1 MTMKIVV
8 LDGYALNPGD
18 NPWDAVAALGDLTVY
33 DRTAQEEILC
43 RSAGAEI
50 LMTNKTPLGEAEFAK
65 LPELRYI
72 GVLATGYNVVD
83 VAAAAR
89 RGITV
94 TNIPTYGTD
103 SVAEHTFALILELCR
118 GVGAHAESVRRGE
131 WSACPDYSYSV
142 TPQIELCSKTLGLV
156 GYGRIA
162 RRTAALA
169 RAFGMHI
176 LCTTPH
182 PTDEDGVTFC
192 DLNTLCR
199 ESDFISLHCPAKPD
213 TVNMVD
219 SAFLANMKPTAYL
232 VNTSRGQ
239 LVVEKDLRD
248 ALERDVI
255 AGAAVDVLSCE
266 PPKENVL
273 IGAKNCIVTPHVAWA
288 TREARTRL
296 MAAAAENL
304 RAYLAGAPVNTVTA

>member
-1 MTMKIVV
+1 MKIVV

-18 NPWDAVAALGDLTVY
+18 NPWDAVAALGELKVY
-33 DRTAQEEILC
+33 DRTAPEEILS

-65 LPELRYI
+65 LPGLRYI

-83 VAAAAR
+83 VSAAAR
-89 RGITV
+89 HGITV

-103 SVAEHTFALILELCR
+103 SVAEHTFALMLELCR
-118 GVGAHAESVRRGE
+118 GVGIHAASVRRGE

-142 TPQIELCSKTLGLV
+142 TPQIELRGKTLGLV

-162 RRTAALA
+162 RRTAEIA
-169 RAFGMHI
+169 RAFGMRI
-176 LCTTPH
+176 LCNTPH
-182 PTDEDGVTFC
+182 PTEESDVCFC
-192 DLNTLCR
+192 DRDTLCR

-213 TVNMVD
+213 TVNMID
-219 SAFLANMKPTAYL
+219 ASFLAAMKPTAYL

-239 LVVEKDLRD
+239 LVVEEDLRD
-248 ALERDVI
+248 ALERGRI

-273 IGAKNCIVTPHVAWA
+273 IGAKNCIVTPHIAWA
-288 TREARTRL
+288 TREARARL

-304 RAYLAGAPVNTVTA
+304 RAYLAGKPINAVTE

>member
-1 MTMKIVV
+1 MKIVV

-18 NPWDAVAALGDLTVY
+18 NPWDAVASLGELTVY
-33 DRTAQEEILC
+33 DRTAPEEIIP
-43 RSAGAEI
+43 RAAGAEI
-50 LMTNKTPLGEAEFAK
+50 LMTNKTPLGELEFAQ
-65 LPELRYI
+65 LPGLRYI

-118 GVGAHAESVRRGE
+118 GVGAHTESVRRGE

-142 TPQIELCSKTLGLV
+142 TPQIELRGKTLGLV

-162 RRTAALA
+162 RRTAEIA
-169 RAFGMHI
+169 RAFGMRI
-176 LCTTPH
+176 LCNTPH
-182 PTDEDGVTFC
+182 PTDEGDVTFC
-192 DLNTLCR
+192 DRETLCR

-213 TVNMVD
+213 TVGMVD
-219 SAFLANMKPTAYL
+219 GDFLAAMKPSAYL

-239 LVVEKDLRD
+239 LVVETDLRD
-248 ALERDVI
+248 ALEHGMI

-266 PPKENVL
+266 PPEENVL
-273 IGAKNCIVTPHVAWA
+273 IGAKNCIVTPHIAWA
-288 TREARTRL
+288 TREARSRL
-296 MAAAAENL
+296 MASCEENL
-304 RAYLAGAPVNTVTA
+304 RAYLAGTPVNTVTE